1 MLIYL
6 AAINSD
12 EDKTKFEL
20 IYRQYRNLMY
30 YVANQILHNICDAE
44 DVVHQAFLKIIE
56 ILDTISEIKSHKTR
70 SLIVTITE
78 RKAIDLY
85 RSKSRA
91 AVLPLD
97 ETYIGSVA
105 ANEIEHMA
113 ESDAIAAAIAAL
125 PARYREVLLLRYDN
139 GFSYSEIAKALDMTE
154 AAVRK
159 TVQRAKEALQR
170 TLQIQEEDTDED
182 NR

>member
-6 AAINSD
+6 AAISSD
-12 EDKTKFEL
+12 EDKSKFEL

-30 YVANQILHNICDAE
+30 YAANQILHNSSDAE
-44 DVVHQAFLKIIE
+44 DVVHQAFLKIVE

-85 RSKSRA
+85 RSKSRT

-105 ANEIEHMA
+105 ANESSIWRKVMR
-113 ESDAIAAAIAAL
+113 S
-125 PARYREVLLLRYDN
+125 PRQSLLCLRVT
-139 GFSYSEIAKALDMTE
+139 AKCCFCATTTAFLIL
-154 AAVRK
+154 K
-159 TVQRAKEALQR
+159 FPKHW
-170 TLQIQEEDTDED
+170 I
-182 NR
+182 

>member
-6 AAINSD
+6 AAISSD
-12 EDKTKFEL
+12 EDKSKFEL

-30 YVANQILHNICDAE
+30 YAANQILHNSSDAE
-44 DVVHQAFLKIIE
+44 DVVHQAFLKIVE

-85 RSKSRA
+85 RSKSRT

-97 ETYIGSVA
+97 ETYISTGYDRGSSAQNRTARERGFA
-105 ANEIEHMA
+105 AHIT
-113 ESDAIAAAIAAL
+113 DTGG
-125 PARYREVLLLRYDN
+125 RYR
-139 GFSYSEIAKALDMTE
+139 
-154 AAVRK
+154 
-159 TVQRAKEALQR
+159 
-170 TLQIQEEDTDED
+170 
-182 NR
+182 

>member
-6 AAINSD
+6 AAISSD
-12 EDKTKFEL
+12 EDKSKFEL
-20 IYRQYRNLMY
+20 IYRQYRNLMFY
-30 YVANQILHNICDAE
+30 AANQILHNSSDAE

-56 ILDTISEIKSHKTR
+56 ILDAISEIKSHKTR

-97 ETYIGSVA
+97 ETYTGSVSA
-105 ANEIEHMA
+105 DEIEHMA
-113 ESDAIAAAIAAL
+113 ESDMIAAAIAAL

-154 AAVRK
+154 AAIRK

-170 TLQIQEEDTDED
+170 TLQTQEEDTDED

>member
-6 AAINSD
+6 AAISSD
-12 EDKTKFEL
+12 EDKSKFEL

-30 YVANQILHNICDAE
+30 YAANQILHNSSDAE
-44 DVVHQAFLKIIE
+44 DVVHQAFLKIVE

-85 RSKSRA
+85 RSKSRT

-113 ESDAIAAAIAAL
+113 ESDAIAAAIAA
-125 PARYREVLLLRYDN
+125 RYREVLLLRYDN
-139 GFSYSEIAKALDMTE
+139 GFSYSEISKALDMTE

>member
-6 AAINSD
+6 AAISSD
-12 EDKTKFEL
+12 EDKSKFEL

-30 YVANQILHNICDAE
+30 YAANQILHNSSDAE
-44 DVVHQAFLKIIE
+44 DVVHQAFLKIVE

-85 RSKSRA
+85 RSKSRT

-105 ANEIEHMA
+105 ANEIEHM
-113 ESDAIAAAIAAL
+113 AIAAAIAAL

-139 GFSYSEIAKALDMTE
+139 GFSYSEISKALDMTE

>member
-56 ILDTISEIKSHKTR
+56 ILDYDFRNK
-70 SLIVTITE
+70 
-78 RKAIDLY
+78 
-85 RSKSRA
+85 
-91 AVLPLD
+91 
-97 ETYIGSVA
+97 
-105 ANEIEHMA
+105 
-113 ESDAIAAAIAAL
+113 ESQNAL
-125 PARYREVLLLRYDN
+125 AHRYY
-139 GFSYSEIAKALDMTE
+139 Y
-154 AAVRK
+154 
-159 TVQRAKEALQR
+159 
-170 TLQIQEEDTDED
+170 
-182 NR
+182 

>member
-6 AAINSD
+6 AAISSD
-12 EDKTKFEL
+12 EDKSKFEL

-30 YVANQILHNICDAE
+30 YAANQILHNSSDAE

-97 ETYIGSVA
+97 ETYTGSVSA
-105 ANEIEHMA
+105 DEIEHMA

-170 TLQIQEEDTDED
+170 TLQTQEEDTDED

>member
-6 AAINSD
+6 AAISSD
-12 EDKTKFEL
+12 EDKSKFEL

-30 YVANQILHNICDAE
+30 YAANQILHNSSDAE
-44 DVVHQAFLKIIE
+44 DVVHQAFLKIVE

-85 RSKSRA
+85 RSKSRT

-113 ESDAIAAAIAAL
+113 ESDAM
-125 PARYREVLLLRYDN
+125 PRQSLLCLRVT
-139 GFSYSEIAKALDMTE
+139 AKCCFCATTTAFLIL
-154 AAVRK
+154 K
-159 TVQRAKEALQR
+159 FPKHW
-170 TLQIQEEDTDED
+170 I
-182 NR
+182 

>member
-6 AAINSD
+6 AAISSD
-12 EDKTKFEL
+12 EDKSKFEL

-30 YVANQILHNICDAE
+30 YAANQILHNSSDAG
-44 DVVHQAFLKIIE
+44 DVVHQAFLKIVE

-85 RSKSRA
+85 RSKSRT

-139 GFSYSEIAKALDMTE
+139 GFSYSEISKALDMTE